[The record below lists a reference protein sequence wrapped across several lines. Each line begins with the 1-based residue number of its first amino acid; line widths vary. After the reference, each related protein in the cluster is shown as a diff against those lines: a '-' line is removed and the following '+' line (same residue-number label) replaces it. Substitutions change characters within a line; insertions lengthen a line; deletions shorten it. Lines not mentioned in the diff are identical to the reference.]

1 MCRCYVSPDG
11 ASMEREFN
19 IARGRVQYAA
29 NFNTTPSQRVPAIR
43 ASRDASE
50 ALLMIW
56 GLAGKHGSFNV
67 PVEGLASSAISADPW
82 KEGRRCIVPALGF
95 YEWHVNPDGSKQPY
109 YIHLEDQDV
118 FGFAGLWS
126 LTRTDAN
133 AVTEWCSLLTLP
145 ANPLMAEVDN
155 ANGRM
160 PAILRREQRA
170 RWLSGVP
177 EAAGAALSAYADERM
192 VAYAVSSRID
202 SPLNNDES
210 LVEPLETDVD

>member
-1 MCRCYVSPDG
+1 
-11 ASMEREFN
+11 
-19 IARGRVQYAA
+19 
-29 NFNTTPSQRVPAIR
+29 
-43 ASRDASE
+43 
-50 ALLMIW
+50 MIW